1 MTRFGGTLAK
11 PDPLSRHIRISQE
24 TINCLAK
31 GMEILAG
38 LDGTERVERR
48 SKDLKTRG
56 ICGEA
61 DPALGSGALDDILA
75 YSRTEDI

>member
-1 MTRFGGTLAK
+1 MAGPGQARPAFKAYKNITRNNK
-11 PDPLSRHIRISQE
+11 LSGKRNGNIRS
-24 TINCLAK
+24 
-31 GMEILAG
+31 

-61 DPALGSGALDDILA
+61 DPALGSGALDDILT